1 MLATAFRAAVALA
14 GLVAALAAASPP
26 GVAAGAGAGV
36 QASPIVLTTP
46 AYPGQTYALPG
57 LYVVNTG
64 DEPSR
69 YVARVEHL
77 ASATGLDVPAAWVS
91 FGRNDVPLA
100 PGQWTILPLS
110 LTVPPNA
117 AIGRYGSD
125 LIVATT
131 GGTAQGGTIVGA
143 AAATGLMFSVAPPA
157 TGIDPAWLVAV
168 LVAVGGVAL
177 LLGRRRLRVH
187 VQIERH

>member
-1 MLATAFRAAVALA
+1 MLRTALRAAVALA

-26 GVAAGAGAGV
+26 GVAAGSGAGV
-36 QASPIVLTTP
+36 GASPIVLTTP
-46 AYPGQTYALPG
+46 AHPGQTYALPG
-57 LYVVNTG
+57 LSVVNTG

-69 YVARVEHL
+69 YVARVERL
-77 ASATGLDVPAAWVS
+77 ASATGLDVPTAWVS
-91 FGRNDVPLA
+91 FGMNDVLLA
-100 PGQWTILPLS
+100 PGQWAILPLS

-117 AIGRYGSD
+117 AVGRYGSD

-131 GGTAQGGTIVGA
+131 ASTAQGGTIVGA
-143 AAATGLMFSVAPPA
+143 AAATGLVFSVARPSI
-157 TGIDPAWLVAV
+157 GIDPAWLVPL

-187 VQIERH
+187 VRIERH

>member
-1 MLATAFRAAVALA
+1 MLATAFRAAVALV

-46 AYPGQTYALPG
+46 AHPGQTYALPG

-69 YVARVEHL
+69 YVARVERL
-77 ASATGLDVPAAWVS
+77 ASATGLDVPTAWVS
-91 FGRNDVPLA
+91 FGMNDVLLA
-100 PGQWTILPLS
+100 PGQWAILPLS

-117 AIGRYGSD
+117 AVGRYGSD

-131 GGTAQGGTIVGA
+131 GGTAQGAMIVGA
-143 AAATGLMFSVAPPA
+143 AAATGLEFSVAKP
-157 TGIDPAWLVAV
+157 GFWIDPAWLVTA
-168 LVAVGGVAL
+168 LVAVVGVAL
-177 LLGRRRLRVH
+177 LLGWRRLGIRVR
-187 VQIERH
+187 IEHP